1 MTETTNTANP
11 TRTTVKVR
19 TISGAEHILATYPY
33 RSRDTDDFGARL
45 YNHKERYSGQF
56 IYLSLIDGTGIF
68 LNPAAIESFRSIPV
82 PRHTSVD
89 IRKGTI
95 TYGAYVDEDQNV

>member
-1 MTETTNTANP
+1 MTTTSNT
-11 TRTTVKVR
+11 TRTTVQVR
-19 TISGAEHILATYPY
+19 TISGAEHTLVTFPY
-33 RSRDTDDFGARL
+33 YSLRTDAFEVRL
-45 YNHKERYSGQF
+45 RNHKESCGDQF
-56 IYLSLIDGTGIF
+56 MYLSLIDGTAIF

-95 TYGAYVDEDQNV
+95 TYGAYVDEDSEF